1 MNEKK
6 DYYDLD
12 DLFDNSPKNINK
24 NVEENFLEKRA
35 VRIHNETY
43 VKDKVYECAKCKNK
57 GKIAYLNEEGRFA
70 VRDCECYRIRA
81 NRRKMER
88 LGLLTFLDEN
98 NSLDT
103 FVAEENWQQYMKD
116 KAQQYLN
123 SPEDNWLMVGGN
135 VGSGKTKL
143 CAIIFSK
150 LLEHN
155 LDQTCEYLR
164 WDSEYKDLAYPTK
177 EEKAEIKARIEEY
190 KTCDILYIDDFIRL
204 KSKNEFKTDVSN
216 LAKSII
222 DYRYMKGLK
231 TIISS
236 ELFYNEMEEID
247 EAIASRIYQKCK
259 SGEYVIAINRKKER
273 NVRKNVEII

>member
-1 MNEKK
+1 MSEKK

-12 DLFDNSPKNINK
+12 DLFDNAPKNINK
-24 NVEENFLEKRA
+24 NVEDNFLEKRA
-35 VRIHNETY
+35 VKIHNETY
-43 VKDKVYECAKCKNK
+43 VKDKVYECSKCKNK
-57 GKIAYLNEEGRFA
+57 GKIAYLDDNGRFA

-103 FVAEENWQQYMKD
+103 FVAEENWQQYMKE
-116 KAQQYLN
+116 KAQQYLSN
-123 SPEDNWLMVGGN
+123 PEDNWLMVGGN

-164 WDSEYKDLAYPTK
+164 WDSEYRDLTYPTK
-177 EEKAEIKARIEEY
+177 EEKLEIKARIEDY
-190 KTCDILYIDDFIRL
+190 KNCDILYIDDFIRI
-204 KSKNEFKTDVSN
+204 KNKDDFKTDVLN